1 MAVISTN
8 NYLLRELGSSWL
20 VKELFGKNLPKF
32 IFTVTEY
39 VKFSHCLLTISFRWK
54 FHGKIPLPQ

>member
-39 VKFSHCLLTISFRWK
+39 VKFSHCLLTISFR
-54 FHGKIPLPQ
+54 